1 MISALRVAPNTFDT
15 SFIEKFKH
23 MKTLKNVLLINAL
36 SSGATGLGLI
46 AFATPIAILFGV
58 NNPTPILE
66 IGIFLFAFA
75 VLVFRESSRTT
86 HSLKIVKWIIALD
99 ISWVVVSLLVVI
111 LQLFNLTPLGYLAI
125 GAVALWVAGMA
136 YLQING
142 VKRLTI
148 A

>member
-1 MISALRVAPNTFDT
+1 
-15 SFIEKFKH
+15 
-23 MKTLKNVLLINAL
+23 MKTLKNVLLLNAL

-46 AFATPIAILFGV
+46 AFATPIATLFGV
-58 NNPTPILE
+58 NKPTLILA
-66 IGIFLFAFA
+66 IGIFLFVFA
-75 VLVFRESSRTT
+75 ILVFRESKRTL
-86 HSLKIVKWIIALD
+86 HNLKMIKLIIALD
-99 ISWVVVSLLVVI
+99 VSWVIVSLLIVV

-125 GAVALWVAGMA
+125 GAVAFWVAAMA